1 VSAATISATLGRVAG
16 LAAHYSDYDDSLTA
30 AASFDEIDLEL
41 GSAIIDTDHD
51 GKPRGQLVYAE
62 VTDQDRLQVV
72 GVIDEGDWL
81 DELDEPVFLSGT
93 YEMRGNN
100 VRQDFYVARE
110 AQLLGA
116 SLTLEPANL
125 DARPLRSYRGDL
137 RDAGDRRS
145 WPISTASS
153 NPLLGRAIEQCTRE
167 LQHRSASRIVDLRE
181 RAADWHGL
189 RPGDPVPSGWES
201 RRLPNGLWRS
211 GHAGRILSVR

>member
-1 VSAATISATLGRVAG
+1 VSAATISATLGRVGG
-16 LAAHYSDYDDSLTA
+16 LAAHYSAFDTLTG

-41 GSAIIDTDHD
+41 GSAMIDADHD

-62 VTDQDRLQVV
+62 VGEAGQLQVV

-81 DELDEPVFLSGT
+81 AELDEPVFLSGT

-100 VRQDFYVARE
+100 VKRDFYVARE

-125 DARPLRSYRGDL
+125 DARPLRWYPGDL
-137 RDAGDRRS
+137 RSSADRRQ
-145 WPISTASS
+145 WPISVGS
-153 NPLLGRAIEQCTRE
+153 NDPLLGRAIEQCTRE
-167 LQHRSASRIVDLRE
+167 LQHRSVSRIVDLRE

-211 GHAGRILSVR
+211 VHAGRILSVR